1 MASAKPDTGLVYG
14 QNDVPP
20 AGHLILL
27 SLQQGMLLI
36 LGTMLPVF
44 LVKEIGGSMEMA
56 IRMVSLTMIISGAGT
71 ILQAMRLRWI
81 GSGYL
86 CPNIGGPSYL
96 ALSLTALI
104 QGGLPLMQGML
115 VFAGIVE
122 MFLSRVVSRVRFLFP
137 PLVVGMTVMM
147 VGVSIIPMAFSNFCG
162 SPVAGDQVIWQ
173 DIVVGSV
180 TLMVIVGSNLWGKGQ
195 VKLYCLLIGIFV
207 GWGLALFISPFDPVQ
222 YQTIGEVPVFA
233 IPFTGLS
240 QFRLAFDW
248 TLVLPFLVISLCGS
262 LKSFGNLLAAQKI
275 TCPDLEKP
283 DMKPLAG
290 GLMADGFSTAM
301 AGLIGAIAVDTSSS
315 NVGLAA
321 ATRAVSRWIGVCM
334 GVMYILAGCFPV
346 VATAIALVPSP
357 VMGAAIIFAV
367 CFMILI
373 GIKEMLSEP
382 LDQRKIAVAGIA
394 IIFGLSTGFV
404 PELFAQLPSFLQPL
418 FNNPLV
424 ATTILGIIFYQI
436 FHIDVNLAAWRK
448 KSA

>member
-1 MASAKPDTGLVYG
+1 MASSKPDTELIYG

-20 AGHLILL
+20 TPHLLLL

-36 LGTMLPVF
+36 LGAMLPVL
-44 LVKEIGGSMEMA
+44 LVKEIGGSTEMA
-56 IRMVSLTMIISGAGT
+56 IRMVSLTMIISGVGT
-71 ILQAMRLRWI
+71 IMQALRLGWI

-96 ALSLTALI
+96 ALSFTAAI

-115 VFAGIVE
+115 VFAGFVE
-122 MFLSRVVSRVRFLFP
+122 MLLSRVVSRLRFLFP

-147 VGVSIIPMAFSNFCG
+147 VGVSIIPMAFANFCG
-162 SPVAGDQVIWQ
+162 SPAAGDEVIWQ
-173 DIVVGSV
+173 DIAVGCV
-180 TLMVIVGSNLWGKGQ
+180 TLMVIVGCNVWGKGQ
-195 VKLYCLLIGIFV
+195 VKLYCLLIGVFV
-207 GWGLALFISPFDPVQ
+207 GWGVALFISPFDPVR
-222 YQTIGEVPVFA
+222 YQMIGEVPVFA

-248 TLVLPFLVISLCGS
+248 TLALPFLAISICGS

-275 TCPDLEKP
+275 TRPDLEEP

-290 GLMADGFSTAM
+290 GLMADGLSTAM

-346 VATAIALVPSP
+346 VAAAIALVPSS
-357 VMGAAIIFAV
+357 VMGAAIIFAI
-367 CFMILI
+367 CFMILT
-373 GIKEMLSEP
+373 GVNEMLSVP

-418 FNNPLV
+418 FSNPLA
-424 ATTILGIIFYQI
+424 ATTILGIVLYQI
-436 FHIDVNLAAWRK
+436 FHIDVNLAAWLK
-448 KSA
+448 KK

>member
-1 MASAKPDTGLVYG
+1 MASSNPDTELIYA

-20 AGHLILL
+20 VPHLLLL

-36 LGTMLPVF
+36 LGTMLPVL
-44 LVKEIGGSMEMA
+44 LVKEIGGSTDMA
-56 IRMVSLTMIISGAGT
+56 ITMVSLTMIVSGIGT
-71 ILQAMRLRWI
+71 IIQALRTRWL

-96 ALSLTALI
+96 ALSLTAVI

-122 MFLSRVVSRVRFLFP
+122 MFLSRIVSRLRALFP

-147 VGVSIIPMAFSNFCG
+147 VGVSIIPMAFANFCG
-162 SPVAGDQVIWQ
+162 SPVAGDVVIWQ
-173 DIVVGSV
+173 DIVVGTV
-180 TLMVIVGSNLWGKGQ
+180 TLVVIVGCNLWGTGQ

-207 GWGLALFISPFDPVQ
+207 GWGVSLSITPFDPVR
-222 YQTIGEVPVFA
+222 YQMIEKAPLFA

-248 TLVLPFLVISLCGS
+248 SLVLPFLVISICGS

-275 TCPDLEKP
+275 TRPDLEKP
-283 DMKPLAG
+283 DMDPIAG
-290 GLMADGFSTAM
+290 GLMADGLSTAL
-301 AGLIGAIAVDTSSS
+301 AGLIGAVAVDTSSS

-346 VATAIALVPSP
+346 VATAIALVPAP
-357 VMGAAIIFAV
+357 VMGAAVIFAI
-367 CFMILI
+367 CFMILT

-382 LDQRKIAVAGIA
+382 MDQRNIA
-394 IIFGLSTGFV
+394 IAGMSITFGLSTGFV

-418 FNNPLV
+418 FSNPLA

-436 FHIDVNLAAWRK
+436 FHADTNLAALLK
-448 KSA
+448 KK